1 MLLFNLKMTQ
11 RSEIMYEF
19 DFYCVSAHTELN
31 HFFFVWFIQ
40 IAAAEKNKIF
50 IEFSYFTGCKGPGCN
65 IRIWYNVK
73 TRLEQSLW

>member
-19 DFYCVSAHTELN
+19 DFYCAVSAHWIES
-31 HFFFVWFIQ
+31 FFFVWFIQ

-50 IEFSYFTGCKGPGCN
+50 IEFSYFTGRKGPVCN